1 MASDFIYGFY
11 YAQIA
16 FRSSAGYP
24 IGDTIDPDNFAK
36 AATTHSYLL
45 DNPVSYTAPAPSFAR
60 AIDRGG
66 QKIRAQRDMGV
77 SDFGTG
83 TIVLSEFDDIFHSY
97 VTGGTVDST
106 AVTGWRQTGS
116 NVNQV
121 SKPEFFLIVSTQADD
136 VLNSVSMWSHWIYPN
151 CQILPVLPGASQSD
165 GENPNPLEYTIVPNT
180 SLRALTGQLFSG
192 LGMGLTDDTDLLY
205 RMQTSNPIGITTY
218 REDATPANAFVL
230 GYRPLT
236 DETDV
241 TDKDITTDGASETYT
256 TCNVTTAAVTTTGVT
271 DGQLVVSVY
280 ETIYTAI

>member
-1 MASDFIYGFY
+1 MASDFLYGVY

-24 IGDTIDPDNFAK
+24 IGSVIDPDNFAK

-45 DNPVSYTAPAPSFAR
+45 TNPVSYTAPAPSFAR

-97 VTGGTVDST
+97 VTGGTVDSA
-106 AVTGWRQTGS
+106 AVSGWRQTGS
-116 NVNQV
+116 NVNKV
-121 SKPEFFLIVSTQADD
+121 SKPEFFLIISTQADD
-136 VLNSVSMWSHWIYPN
+136 VLNDVSKWSHWIFPN
-151 CQILPVLPGASQSD
+151 CQINPVLPGASQSD

-180 SLRALTGQLFSG
+180 SLRSLTAQLFSG
-192 LGMGLTDDTDLLY
+192 LGMTLEDDSDLLY
-205 RMQTSNPIGITTY
+205 RMQTGNPIGITTY
-218 REDATPANAFVL
+218 REAATPANAFVL

-236 DETDV
+236 DETDD
-241 TDKDITTDGASETYT
+241 TDKDITVDGADDTYT
-256 TCNVTTAAVTTTGVT
+256 TCNVTSGAVTTTSVL
-271 DGQLVVSVY
+271 DGELVVAVY